1 MSATILIGAAWQ
13 EVARRAGALLAPR
26 ALPLLREAAEVVARP
41 VTNLR
46 QMLESI
52 ERAEQNLRA
61 TREILAELAR
71 VGLAMEDDYRAFDI
85 QRANLFATQVRI
97 HQTVLRA
104 VAQIPGA
111 SVVGG
116 RIPAP
121 LMVEPLPL
129 PRRFAPKGTF
139 PDTLP
144 YTQRLTYSGAPLE
157 AVPTTSGTSG
167 LRGLGALPAIGA
179 AGWAAIV
186 IGVLAGVGLLVWLLR
201 GTPDEAARNV
211 VPEAQAEL
219 FRTVLAQRRQVYE
232 DCVTSGGARPE
243 CASVSQNVVP
253 DAPDLAIQQRE
264 RTREEQARTRR
275 TAYLLLGVGAAV
287 VGALLLRAR
296 VTSARTSAAPRKI
309 AGLRGPRRVRDLHG
323 PSTYNLEIQ

>member
-1 MSATILIGAAWQ
+1 MSLVIIGAAWQ

-46 QMLESI
+46 QILESI
-52 ERAEQNLRA
+52 ERAEQNLRV
-61 TREILAELAR
+61 TRELLAELAR

-85 QRANLFATQVRI
+85 QRANFFATQVRL

-104 VAQIPGA
+104 LAQVPGA
-111 SVVGG
+111 SAIAG
-116 RIPAP
+116 RIPPP

-157 AVPTTSGTSG
+157 AVPTASGTAG

-211 VPEAQAEL
+211 VPEAQAAL
-219 FRTVLAQRRQVYE
+219 FRTVLEQRRQVYE

-253 DAPDLAIQQRE
+253 DAPDLSIQQQE
-264 RTREEQARTRR
+264 RRKEEEAKTKN
-275 TAYLLLGVGAAV
+275 TAYVVLGIGVVIVGL
-287 VGALLLRAR
+287 LLLRAR
-296 VTSARTSAAPRKI
+296 PPAPRTSAPARKI
-309 AGLRGPRRVRDLHG
+309 SGLRGPRRVRDLHG
-323 PSTYNLEIQ
+323 PSTYNLEIR